1 MVQLF
6 CVGTPQ
12 PFAVVC
18 SRCYDRN
25 EDSEKRGDTGME
37 CSPITIL
44 VVDDEQ
50 RLRDLLRGY
59 LEHEGFR
66 VLTAADGLTALD
78 LARQYAPE
86 VVVLDLMLPNLD
98 GLEVC
103 RRLRTFS
110 DAYVIMLTAKAEE
123 IDRIVGLEVGAD
135 DYVTKPFSPRE
146 LIARVRAMLRR
157 PRHGPAE
164 APPDI
169 PPPQRFGALLIDYAR
184 HEVTLDGALV
194 PLTTLEFALLITLA
208 AHPGRVFTR
217 NQLLEHVWGE
227 NYFGDDHVVDVHI
240 ANLRKKL
247 GDDPAAPH
255 YIATVRGAG
264 YRFAIKTG

>member
-1 MVQLF
+1 MTR
-6 CVGTPQ
+6 GT
-12 PFAVVC
+12 
-18 SRCYDRN
+18 S
-25 EDSEKRGDTGME
+25 T
-37 CSPITIL
+37 ITVL

-59 LEHEGFR
+59 LEREGFS
-66 VLTAADGLTALD
+66 VLAAADGQAALG
-78 LARQYAPE
+78 LARQHTPD
-86 VVVLDLMLPNLD
+86 VVVLDLMLPGLD

-135 DYVTKPFSPRE
+135 DYLTKPFSPRE
-146 LIARVRAMLRR
+146 LIARVRTMLRR
-157 PRHGPAE
+157 PRHGAAPAVAE
-164 APPDI
+164 I
-169 PPPQRFGALLIDYAR
+169 PPPQRFGGLTIDHER
-184 HEVTLDGALV
+184 HEV
-194 PLTTLEFALLITLA
+194 ALLGQPITLTALEYALLTTLA

-217 NQLLEHVWGE
+217 DLLLEQVWGTD
-227 NYFGDDHVVDVHI
+227 YFGDDHVVDVHI

-255 YIATVRGAG
+255 YIETVRGAG
-264 YRFAIKTG
+264 YRFAGKAR